1 MNLLFG
7 QFSAEFGLSCGN
19 EQVMQYNLLRAT
31 MELEK
36 VLVNYVGAIK
46 LGNRMKIIPNINK
59 IVYSFETDS
68 EHFRASYLD
77 FQKETPQE
85 SFAISCRYLLGYFKE
100 YSNIFPAAN
109 VSIDSECYTNYKDED
124 SISLEGS
131 LYSLIYYLGSI
142 HKTYHDMPQAY
153 THIIYSLYKRYEYI
167 MAAYFSQDLK
177 MAMLGHIT
185 YTTDAKP

>member
-1 MNLLFG
+1 MNLLFADFSK
-7 QFSAEFGLSCGN
+7 QFGITCGN
-19 EQVMQYNLLRAT
+19 EQVIQYNLLKAT

-59 IVYSFETDS
+59 ILYSFETDS
-68 EHFRASYLD
+68 GQFRASYLD
-77 FQKETPQE
+77 FQKGTPQE
-85 SFAISCRYLLGYFKE
+85 AFALSARYLLGYFKE
-100 YSNIFPAAN
+100 YSNLFPAAKIT
-109 VSIDSECYTNYKDED
+109 IDSECYTNYSEED

-131 LYSLIYYLGSI
+131 LYSLIYSLGSI
-142 HKTYHDMPQAY
+142 HKTYHNMPQAY